1 MTDFTLDTNCLLA
14 IDESRA
20 EAADIRALA
29 SAHDTGQAGV
39 AVVAISA
46 SENQQGGGA
55 IEDFDDF
62 RARLSALGLGHL
74 EILPALNYWDITFW
88 GRSLWA
94 SAEGA
99 DLDRSIHALLFPNV
113 EFTWQDYC
121 GAHGLN
127 PTARPSGRWRNC
139 KCDVLALW
147 SHIHF
152 KRDVFV
158 TSDDKFHA
166 VTKKPALI
174 ALGANRIETPATS
187 LALI

>member
-1 MTDFTLDTNCLLA
+1 MTAFTLDTNCLLA

-29 SAHDTGQAGV
+29 NAHEAGQADV

-46 SENQQGGGA
+46 SENQQDGGT
-55 IEDFDDF
+55 IQDFDDF
-62 RARLSALGLGHL
+62 SARISALGLGHL
-74 EILPALNYWDITFW
+74 EILPSLSYWDITFW

-94 SAEGA
+94 DA
-99 DLDRSIHALLFPNV
+99 DSVALDKSIHAILFPNV

-121 GAHGLN
+121 RVNGLN
-127 PTARPSGRWRNC
+127 PQARPSGRWRNC

-152 KRDVFV
+152 TRDVFI
-158 TSDDKFHA
+158 TSDEKFHA
-166 VTKKPALI
+166 VTKKAALI
-174 ALGANRIETPATS
+174 ALGAKRIETPASS
-187 LALI
+187 LPLI